1 MVCLTQVLQSL
12 QSGKSW
18 IQDQGRQFFLL
29 DYAAVCRILCDH
41 VHGQNGPLHHLF
53 LHAGVERPHCGYQGR
68 TSINFTASNGE
79 SAGII
84 ARRISDTSAQ
94 AAFDMFLLIA
104 SDALDGMVRYRP
116 FFPCLS
122 IAILFSTES
131 MALGTSCCFP
141 RFPPKVFTFACN
153 FWLDWVSRRIRCFSP
168 RSFCLRSWIVCPA
181 LVQCFL
187 EFVSAV
193 SPLAKLSPAANHLWL
208 NLDTAVGILGGWHL
222 LGNRPGALG
231 ASMTKKKKAK
241 EQHAQAQAASVAL
254 QSPGAHPV
262 PAMAWSGASLHCC
275 SLLPCSLLMAFL
287 GRQVPLQS
295 QQTDFE
301 SSARHRYLH
310 SEGPEELEEVSMNHP
325 RPANQC
331 SPAPPGLF

>member
-1 MVCLTQVLQSL
+1 M
-12 QSGKSW
+12 
-18 IQDQGRQFFLL
+18 
-29 DYAAVCRILCDH
+29 
-41 VHGQNGPLHHLF
+41 
-53 LHAGVERPHCGYQGR
+53 
-68 TSINFTASNGE
+68 
-79 SAGII
+79 
-84 ARRISDTSAQ
+84 
-94 AAFDMFLLIA
+94 
-104 SDALDGMVRYRP
+104 
-116 FFPCLS
+116 
-122 IAILFSTES
+122 
-131 MALGTSCCFP
+131 
-141 RFPPKVFTFACN
+141 
-153 FWLDWVSRRIRCFSP
+153 
-168 RSFCLRSWIVCPA
+168 RSWIVCPA

-254 QSPGAHPV
+254 QFPGAHPV

-295 QQTDFE
+295 QQADFE

-310 SEGPEELEEVSMNHP
+310 SEGPEELEEVSMSKASEPVFASSSRSFLMRAQLNCAMRRSKYFINSGTISTLYLVFVQMLLP
-325 RPANQC
+325 
-331 SPAPPGLF
+331 